1 MYTHQIVIPLP
12 SISQSNLHQA
22 GVDVGW
28 RVLKVSGQDCSQKSS
43 GRDSGEGMGER
54 VCYDNV
60 L

>member
-1 MYTHQIVIPLP
+1 MIRPPGRCGRWVARPEGVGAGL
-12 SISQSNLHQA
+12 QSE
-22 GVDVGW
+22 VV
-28 RVLKVSGQDCSQKSS
+28 